1 MAYFEII
8 GNLNFFKLIPRVNH
22 CTKVRIYI
30 YIYSSK
36 VRKSLKGGKGGLL
49 SRISRPSI
57 THSFPLF
64 FFSTPLGR
72 RYIQLQPIEFAN
84 NWMNFDPAWYRELL
98 MDWRASI
105 IPRIGRFHGIYKSTF
120 EEVVFNPDI
129 KNSLVVQMI
138 PSKIN

>member
-22 CTKVRIYI
+22 CANVHIYI

-64 FFSTPLGR
+64 FFSTPRKTIYLV
-72 RYIQLQPIEFAN
+72 IAH
-84 NWMNFDPAWYRELL
+84 
-98 MDWRASI
+98 
-105 IPRIGRFHGIYKSTF
+105 RIR
-120 EEVVFNPDI
+120 
-129 KNSLVVQMI
+129 Q
-138 PSKIN
+138 